1 MRVIVIGAGE
11 VGVNLARTLATD
23 GHEVTVIDKEAE
35 RCAAIEAE
43 VDALVLEGNGASPR
57 ILKEAGVSKADLVA
71 AVTEIDE
78 VNLIAALGAKQINS
92 RMTTIARVRDP
103 DFVSPDVSDRT
114 PKGPFGIDFVI
125 DPDHATAQDIAEAIL
140 LPGAVSV
147 EYFGDGRLGLAE
159 VIVSEGSPLIDVELA
174 ERERPVPS
182 YVVGWSRAGTPH
194 LAHAEDRVQVNDHL
208 IVVAE
213 RRHLG
218 RAVAHLAGH
227 TRVVRRCIVFGGGRI
242 GSRLARLF
250 ERSHSKIRVT
260 VLERDADRA
269 RRVAEQ
275 LGSTLVLHDEGL
287 SREALLQCGVGDA
300 DAFVASAGDDRA
312 NLLAALNAKRLGAD
326 LCLSVVSREEFV
338 PLVDALNID
347 AGFSPRLITAEAILR
362 FVHTRA
368 LRAMHLL
375 RSGFEAL
382 ELEVE
387 VGAAIEG
394 KSLGATRGMLRGCR
408 VGAILR
414 GETVLIPERGA
425 EIAAGDRVLMLG
437 MTGALA
443 DVERAFTAGS

>member
-1 MRVIVIGAGE
+1 
-11 VGVNLARTLATD
+11 
-23 GHEVTVIDKEAE
+23 
-35 RCAAIEAE
+35 
-43 VDALVLEGNGASPR
+43 
-57 ILKEAGVSKADLVA
+57 
-71 AVTEIDE
+71 
-78 VNLIAALGAKQINS
+78 
-92 RMTTIARVRDP
+92 
-103 DFVSPDVSDRT
+103 
-114 PKGPFGIDFVI
+114 
-125 DPDHATAQDIAEAIL
+125 
-140 LPGAVSV
+140 
-147 EYFGDGRLGLAE
+147 
-159 VIVSEGSPLIDVELA
+159 
-174 ERERPVPS
+174 
-182 YVVGWSRAGTPH
+182 
-194 LAHAEDRVQVNDHL
+194 
-208 IVVAE
+208 
-213 RRHLG
+213 
-218 RAVAHLAGH
+218 
-227 TRVVRRCIVFGGGRI
+227 
-242 GSRLARLF
+242 
-250 ERSHSKIRVT
+250 
-260 VLERDADRA
+260 
-269 RRVAEQ
+269 VAEQ